1 MLTRVY
7 LDNFKSLIDFSF
19 PPKKDIQDIPAFSCL
34 VGLNGSGK
42 STILQAF
49 DFLAQLPQ
57 GRIDSWLDKR
67 GWKHEELTSKF
78 TKKTTIT
85 FSISLL
91 NQGKSVV
98 WSGTYNKQAIRCTQE
113 KVTED
118 DKTIFSVQD
127 GKLNIFIAGESS
139 AIPVKDLLYQ
149 GSILS
154 VYKFDVQKAPAI
166 AAIFDFSQG
175 MKSLEL
181 LNPQLI
187 KTRSRAADDVGI
199 GGEKLTAFFHGLST
213 ENKRTILTQLQ
224 EFYPHVT
231 SILSSSLRAGWKTIT
246 VSESFENGSKNR
258 LETETTH
265 LNDGMLRIL
274 TIITQMQTNHT
285 CLLLDEIENGM
296 NPELVERLM
305 DYLVNSKKQVIVTT
319 HSPMV
324 LNYLEDQVA
333 QNGVFLVYR
342 NEAGYTRCGRYFQS
356 NRTREKLRLLGPG
369 EVFVDT
375 TMQEVSADL
384 EYEFT

>member
-1 MLTRVY
+1 MLSRVY

-19 PPKKDIQDIPAFSCL
+19 PPQKDAKGIPAFSCL
-34 VGLNGSGK
+34 VGLNGCGK

-57 GRIDSWLDKR
+57 GRIDSWLETR

-91 NQGKSVV
+91 HQGKSIV
-98 WSGTYNKQAIRCTQE
+98 WSGTYNKQTIRCTQE

-118 DKTIFSVQD
+118 GKTIFLVQD
-127 GKLNIFIAGESS
+127 GKLNIVSPIEISTL
-139 AIPVKDLLYQ
+139 PVKDLLYQ

-154 VYKFDVQKAPAI
+154 VYKFDVLKVPAI
-166 AAIFDFSQG
+166 GAILDFSQG

-187 KTRSRAADDVGI
+187 KTRSRAAADVGI
-199 GGEKLTAFFHGLST
+199 GGEKLTAFFHGLSF
-213 ENKRTILTQLQ
+213 EQKKTILTQLQ
-224 EFYPHVT
+224 EFYPQVT

-246 VSESFENGSKNR
+246 VSESFDTGNKNR

-274 TIITQMQTNHT
+274 TIITQMQTSHT
-285 CLLLDEIENGM
+285 CLLLDEIENGI

-305 DYLVNSKKQVIVTT
+305 DYLVSSNKQVIVTT

-324 LNYLEDQVA
+324 LNYLDDQVA
-333 QNGVFLVYR
+333 KDGIFLVYR
-342 NEAGYTRCGRYFQS
+342 NAAGYTRCGRYFQS

-369 EVFVDT
+369 EIFVDT
-375 TMQEVSADL
+375 TMQEVSSDL
-384 EYEFT
+384 EHELT

>member
-1 MLTRVY
+1 MLTRLY

-91 NQGKSVV
+91 YQGKSVV

-139 AIPVKDLLYQ
+139 VIPVKDLLYQ

-166 AAIFDFSQG
+166 GAIFSFSQG

-224 EFYPHVT
+224 AFYPQVT

-274 TIITQMQTNHT
+274 TIISQMQTNHT
-285 CLLLDEIENGM
+285 CLLLDEIENGI

-342 NEAGYTRCGRYFQS
+342 NAAGYTRCGRYFQS

-375 TMQEVSADL
+375 TMQEVSSDL